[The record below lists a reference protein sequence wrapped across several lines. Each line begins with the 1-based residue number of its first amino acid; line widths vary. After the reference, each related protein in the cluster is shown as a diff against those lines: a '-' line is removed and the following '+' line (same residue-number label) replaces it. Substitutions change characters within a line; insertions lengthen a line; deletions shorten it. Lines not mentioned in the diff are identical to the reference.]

1 MPIVFR
7 WLYENFNR
15 QKGIRPII
23 TDMQVLADISNLPGI
38 TGDEFLSLVVAVGLG
53 GIIGFEREW
62 NGKPAGLRTNI
73 LICLGAT
80 LLTMV
85 GRRLAP
91 DTDGATRVV
100 QGIVTGIGFLGA
112 GAIIQAG
119 DGIHGRTTAASIWLV
134 TSIGVACGAGLYVL
148 AALVTAMMLLTL
160 LGLLP
165 ITRGIRKRRDRIL
178 RETGNGRANGISKTI
193 EPSQ

>member
-1 MPIVFR
+1 MEWKTRRSSDQYF
-7 WLYENFNR
+7 
-15 QKGIRPII
+15 
-23 TDMQVLADISNLPGI
+23 NLPW
-38 TGDEFLSLVVAVGLG
+38 SHVADDG
-53 GIIGFEREW
+53 R
-62 NGKPAGLRTNI
+62 
-73 LICLGAT
+73 
-80 LLTMV
+80 
-85 GRRLAP
+85 RRLAP

-134 TSIGVACGAGLYVL
+134 TSIGVACGTGLYAL
-148 AALVTAMMLLTL
+148 AAVVTGMMLLTL

-165 ITRGIRKRRDRIL
+165 ITRWIRSRRDRVV
-178 RETGNGRANGISKTI
+178 RQNGNGRINGTTKTI